1 MEICYIGI
9 GSNLGDRRKNIMSAV
24 KKIKSLKNTEV
35 IKVSKIIET
44 EPVGGPRGQ
53 GKYLNGALKIK
64 TTLSPEILL
73 KELKRIE
80 IEIGRTKSVRN
91 APRVIDLDILLY
103 GDKIIRT
110 KELVIPHPRWFARDF
125 VLKPLSEI
133 L

>member
-24 KKIKSLKNTEV
+24 KKIKSLNNTEV

-44 EPVGGPRGQ
+44 EPVGGPSGQ

-80 IEIGRTKSVRN
+80 LEIGRTKSVRN

-110 KELVIPHPRWFARDF
+110 KGLVIPHPGWFERDF